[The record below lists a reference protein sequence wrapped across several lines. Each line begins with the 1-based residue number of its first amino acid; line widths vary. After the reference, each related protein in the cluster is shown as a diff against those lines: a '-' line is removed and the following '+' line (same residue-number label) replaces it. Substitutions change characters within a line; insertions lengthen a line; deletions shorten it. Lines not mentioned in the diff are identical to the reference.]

1 MILNNRYSETKSK
14 AMKRIAKATVLL
26 LLWSIGI
33 LYSSC
38 TSGNYKDTGKKVIIN
53 LPTGNLSL
61 IPLNQ
66 NAVRVQFNPQ
76 DSTSLEELIYTE
88 NVPTPKYAIAE
99 TGEEITLKLEH
110 ISIVFDKGK
119 ETLTF
124 KDTNGRVILQ
134 EKPGGRSMESST
146 IQRTPTHRVEQQFL
160 SPKDEYLYGTGQFQD
175 GYLNIRGLS
184 RRLTQVNTQ
193 IAIPFILSNKGYGL
207 LWNNYGLTD
216 FNPSDQSVQLTPIQD
231 KSETLTVNA
240 TSTSG
245 NKREVRQINA
255 FTASIEIPEDGSY
268 SLLLD
273 VGQRM
278 ARKHYLS
285 VDGKNVI
292 NINNIWLPPTTSVI
306 VEMQKG
312 KHEIEVQGDKRD
324 QPVVYWRKVTDE
336 TTFRSPVA
344 QALDYTVFA
353 GTGDEVIASYR
364 ELTGPTPMM
373 PLWSLG
379 YIHCRERYNTQQELL
394 ENARDFRQRKLPIDV
409 IVQDWQYWG
418 KYGWNAMQFDE
429 ERYPDPAGMVRELHD
444 MNMRLMVSVWS
455 KIDPKSEVGKQA
467 MEKGYYIP
475 GSEWI
480 DFFNPEAAAF
490 YWSNFSERLL
500 KSYRIDAWW
509 QDATEPENDDLQDR
523 RINNGQMPGELLR
536 NVYPMY
542 VNKTVYE
549 GLRKDDPDR
558 RALILTRSGFS
569 GMQRYAAATWS
580 GDVGHDWE
588 TLRRQIAG
596 GLSQMATG
604 LPWWTYDAGG
614 FFRPGD
620 QYTNSEFHEQFLR
633 WLQAATF
640 FPLLRVHGYMS
651 QTEPWRYGKEVERIT
666 AQYLDLRYRML
677 PYIYS
682 QSAAVSF
689 AGSTLMRPLV
699 MDFPAD
705 HQALEQRHEF
715 MFGPSLLVAPV
726 TEGKVKQWSV
736 YLPEYTQGWIDFWS
750 GEKING
756 GQSVNI
762 DVTLDK
768 IPLFVKAGSILP
780 LGPEKQYA
788 SEDTDKPWE
797 IRIYPGAD
805 ATFDIY
811 EDEGDNYNY
820 EQGKSATFQLTWKD
834 AEKMLEIS
842 DRKGSFTGMKEERLL
857 NVTVVSPQ
865 QGIGVKVAT
874 PTQTVTYSGKP
885 LQVVFN

>member
-1 MILNNRYSETKSK
+1 MRIISK
-14 AMKRIAKATVLL
+14 GVVLL
-26 LLWSIGI
+26 LLWGMSL

-38 TSGNYKDTGKKVIIN
+38 TSYKDTGKGVIIN
-53 LPTGNLSL
+53 LPAGKLSL
-61 IPLNQ
+61 IPMNQ
-66 NAVRVQFNPQ
+66 NSVRVQFNQ
-76 DSTSLEELIYTE
+76 QGSTSLEELIYTE
-88 NVPTPKYAIAE
+88 NVPTPKYSIEE
-99 TGEEITLKLEH
+99 TNKKLTLTLECL
-110 ISIVFDKGK
+110 SVVFDKGK

-124 KDTNGRVILQ
+124 YQDGRVLLQ
-134 EKPGGRSMESST
+134 EKAGGRLMESST
-146 IQRTPTHRVEQQFL
+146 VQGMPTHKVEQQFI
-160 SPKDEYLYGTGQFQD
+160 SPNDEYLYGTGQFQD

-216 FNPSDQSVQLTPIQD
+216 FNPSDEFIRLTPVQN
-231 KSETLTVNA
+231 KSETLTVDA

-255 FTASIEIPEDGSY
+255 FTASIEIPENGHY
-268 SLLLD
+268 ALLLD

-278 ARKHYLS
+278 ARKHCLS
-285 VDGKNVI
+285 VNGQNVI
-292 NINNIWLPPTTSVI
+292 NINNIWLPPTTSI
-306 VEMQKG
+306 IIEMQKG
-312 KHEIEVQGDKRD
+312 KHEIEVQGDKSD

-353 GTGDEVIASYR
+353 GTGDEVIGSYR
-364 ELTGPTPMM
+364 ELTGPVPMM

-394 ENARDFRQRKLPIDV
+394 ENAREFRQRKLPIDV

-455 KIDPKSEVGKQA
+455 KIDPDSEVGKQM
-467 MEKGYYIP
+467 MERGYYIP
-475 GSEWI
+475 GSEWV
-480 DFFNPEAAAF
+480 DFFNPDAAAF

-523 RINNGQMPGELLR
+523 RINNGRMPGELLR

-558 RALILTRSGFS
+558 RALILTRSGFP

-614 FFRPGD
+614 FFRPFN
-620 QYTNSEFHEQFLR
+620 QYTNTEYHEQFLR

-651 QTEPWRYGKEVERIT
+651 RTEPWRYGKEVERIT

-689 AGSTLMRPLV
+689 VGSTLMRPLV

-705 HQALEQRHEF
+705 HRALEQRHEF

-726 TEGKVKQWSV
+726 TEAKVKQWNV
-736 YLPEYTQGWIDFWS
+736 YLPEYAEGWIDFWS
-750 GEKING
+750 GEKFNG
-756 GQSVNI
+756 GQSVNVG
-762 DVTLDK
+762 VTLEK

-788 SEDTDKPWE
+788 SENMDKPFE

-805 ATFDIY
+805 ATFTIY

-820 EQGKSATFQLTWKD
+820 EKGKFATFELTWKD
-834 AEKMLEIS
+834 AEKILEVGN
-842 DRKGSFTGMKEERLL
+842 RKGSFAGLKEERVL
-857 NVTVVSPQ
+857 NITIVSPRH
-865 QGIGVKVAT
+865 GTGAKASA
-874 PTQTVTYSGKP
+874 PTQTVTYSGKLMLVAAKP
-885 LQVVFN
+885 SHVVVHRTNGQ

>member
-1 MILNNRYSETKSK
+1 MGK
-14 AMKRIAKATVLL
+14 LL
-26 LLWSIGI
+26 L
-33 LYSSC
+33 
-38 TSGNYKDTGKKVIIN
+38 
-53 LPTGNLSL
+53 
-61 IPLNQ
+61 IPMNS
-66 NAVRVQFNPQ
+66 NSVRIRFNPQ
-76 DSTSLEELIYTE
+76 DSISLEELIYTE
-88 NVPTPKYAIAE
+88 KTPLPEYTTEE
-99 TGEEITLKLEH
+99 TDNDVTLTLER
-110 ISIVFDKGK
+110 ISVVFDKHT

-124 KDTNGRVILQ
+124 KDPDGRILLR
-134 EKPGGRSMESST
+134 EKAGGRLMENST
-146 IQRTPTHRVEQQFL
+146 IQGMPTHKVGQKFV
-160 SPKDEYLYGTGQFQD
+160 SPADEYLYGTGQFQD

-216 FNPSDQSVQLTPIQD
+216 FNPSDNYVQLTPVQNT
-231 KSETLTVNA
+231 SETLTVDA

-255 FTASIEIPEDGSY
+255 FTASIEIPEDGQY

-285 VDGKNVI
+285 VDRENIINV
-292 NINNIWLPPTTSVI
+292 NNIWLPPTTSVI
-306 VEMQKG
+306 VEMKKG

-324 QPVVYWRKVTDE
+324 KPVLYWRRVTDE

-353 GTGDEVIASYR
+353 GTADEVIGSYR
-364 ELTGPTPMM
+364 ELTGAVPMM

-394 ENARDFRQRKLPIDV
+394 ENAREFRKRKLPVDV

-418 KYGWNAMQFDE
+418 KYGWNAMRFDE
-429 ERYPDPAGMVRELHD
+429 ERYPDPAEMVRELHD
-444 MNMRLMVSVWS
+444 MNMRLMVSVWA
-455 KIDPKSEVGKQA
+455 KIDPKSELGKQVT
-467 MEKGYYIP
+467 EKGYYIP

-480 DFFNPEAAAF
+480 DFFNPDAAAF
-490 YWSNFSERLL
+490 YWSNFSNKLL
-500 KSYRIDAWW
+500 KPYRIDAWW
-509 QDATEPENDDLQDR
+509 QDATEPENDDLQNR
-523 RINNGQMPGELLR
+523 LINNGSMPGELLR

-580 GDVGHDWE
+580 GDVGYDWE

-614 FFRPGD
+614 FFRPFD
-620 QYTNSEFHEQFLR
+620 QYTNTEYHEQFLR

-651 QTEPWRYGKEVERIT
+651 NAEPWRYGKEVEYIT

-689 AGSTLMRPLV
+689 AGGTLMRPLV

-705 HQALEQRHEF
+705 LTALEQRHEF

-726 TEGKVKQWSV
+726 TEAKVKQWNV
-736 YLPEYTQGWIDFWS
+736 YLPEYTEGWIDFWS
-750 GEKING
+750 GEKFNG
-756 GQSVNI
+756 GQSVNVG
-762 DVTLDK
+762 VTLDK

-780 LGPEKQYA
+780 LGAEKQYA
-788 SEDTDKPWE
+788 SEYTDKPWE

-805 ATFDIY
+805 ATFTIY

-820 EQGKSATFQLTWKD
+820 ENGKFATFELTWKD
-834 AEKMLEIS
+834 AEKTLEIS
-842 DRKGSFTGMKEERLL
+842 HRKGSFTGMKEERTF
-857 NVTVVSPQ
+857 NITVVSPQ
-865 QGIGVKVAT
+865 QGTGMNVAA
-874 PTQTVTYSGKP
+874 PSRTVTYSGKSM
-885 LQVVFN
+885 QVNL

>member
-1 MILNNRYSETKSK
+1 
-14 AMKRIAKATVLL
+14 MKITAKIATLL
-26 LLWSIGI
+26 LLWSIA
-33 LYSSC
+33 LLSSSC
-38 TSGNYKDTGKKVIIN
+38 TSGTYKDTGKGITIP
-53 LPTGNLSL
+53 LPEGELSL
-61 IPLNQ
+61 APLNP
-66 NAVRVQFNPQ
+66 NAVRVRISPQ
-76 DSTSLEELIYTE
+76 DSTVLEELIYTE
-88 NVPTPKYAIAE
+88 NVATPPYTIAE
-99 TGEEITLKLEH
+99 TGADITLTLQSLSV
-110 ISIVFDKGK
+110 IFDKGNQ
-119 ETLTF
+119 TLTF
-124 KDTNGRVILQ
+124 KDPNGSIILQ
-134 EKPGGRSMESST
+134 EKAGGRQMETST
-146 IQRTPTHRVEQQFL
+146 IQGTPTYHVEQQFL
-160 SPKDEYLYGTGQFQD
+160 SPADEYLYGTGQFQD
-175 GYLNIRGLS
+175 GYLNIRGLT

-193 IAIPFILSNKGYGL
+193 IAIPFVLSNKGYGL

-216 FNPSDQSVQLTPIQD
+216 FNPADQSIPLTPVQD

-255 FTASIEIPEDGSY
+255 FTATLEIPEDGHY

-285 VDGKNVI
+285 IDGENVI
-292 NINNIWLPPTTSVI
+292 NVNNIWLPPTTSVI

-324 QPVVYWRKVTDE
+324 QPVVYWRKVTDQ

-353 GTGDEVIASYR
+353 GTADEVIASYR

-379 YIHCRERYNTQQELL
+379 YIHCRERYNTQDELL
-394 ENARDFRQRKLPIDV
+394 ENAREFRQRKLPIDV

-418 KYGWNAMQFDE
+418 KYGWNAMRFDE
-429 ERYPDPAGMVRELHD
+429 ERYPDPAAMVRELHD

-455 KIDPKSEVGKQA
+455 KIDPNSEVGKQA
-467 MEKGYYIP
+467 AEKGYYIP

-480 DFFNPEAAAF
+480 DFFNPEAADF

-569 GMQRYAAATWS
+569 GMQRYASATWS

-614 FFRPGD
+614 FFRPFN
-620 QYTNSEFHEQFLR
+620 QYTNTEYHEQFLR

-651 QTEPWRYGKEVERIT
+651 QAEPWRYGKEVERIT

-699 MDFPAD
+699 MDFPTD
-705 HQALEQRHEF
+705 RRALEQRHEF

-726 TEGKVKQWSV
+726 TEGKVNEWSV
-736 YLPEYTQGWIDFWS
+736 YLPEYPEGWIDFWT
-750 GEKING
+750 GEKVNG
-756 GQSVNI
+756 GQSVTVG
-762 DVTLDK
+762 VTLDK
-768 IPLFVKAGSILP
+768 IPVFVKAGSILP

-788 SEDTDKPWE
+788 SEDTDKPLE

-805 ATFDIY
+805 ATFTLY

-820 EQGKSATFQLTWKD
+820 EKGKSATFELRWKD
-834 AEKMLEIS
+834 AEKILEIS
-842 DRKGSFTGMKEERLL
+842 DRKGSFTGMKEEKVM
-857 NVTVVSPQ
+857 NITVVGPR
-865 QGIGVKVAT
+865 QGTGGKASEGS
-874 PTQTVTYSGKP
+874 QTVNYSGRMV
-885 LQVVFN
+885 QVNL

>member
-1 MILNNRYSETKSK
+1 
-14 AMKRIAKATVLL
+14 MKRISNGFVLL
-26 LLWSIGI
+26 LLWGIAI

-38 TSGNYKDTGKKVIIN
+38 TSGNYKDTGKEVIIN
-53 LPTGNLSL
+53 LPTGKLSL

-76 DSTSLEELIYTE
+76 DSVSLEELIYTE
-88 NVPTPKYAIAE
+88 NVPTPKYTIAE
-99 TGEEITLKLEH
+99 TGEEITLTLERL
-110 ISIVFDKGK
+110 SAVFNKGK

-146 IQRTPTHRVEQQFL
+146 IQGTPTHKVEQQFL
-160 SPKDEYLYGTGQFQD
+160 SPQDEYLYGTGQFQD

-216 FNPSDQSVQLTPIQD
+216 FNPSDQSIQLTPVLD

-255 FTASIEIPEDGSY
+255 FTASVEIPEDGYY
-268 SLLLD
+268 SFLLD

-285 VDGKNVI
+285 IDGKNVI
-292 NINNIWLPPTTSVI
+292 DINNIWLPPTTSVI

-312 KHEIEVQGDKRD
+312 KHEIEVQGEKRD
-324 QPVVYWRKVTDE
+324 QPVVYWRKVTNE

-353 GTGDEVIASYR
+353 GTGDEVISSYR

-394 ENARDFRQRKLPIDV
+394 ENAREFRQRKLSIDV

-418 KYGWNAMQFDE
+418 KYGWNAMRFDE

-480 DFFNPEAAAF
+480 DFFNPKAATF

-509 QDATEPENDDLQDR
+509 QDATEPENDDLQER

-542 VNKTVYE
+542 VNKTVYQ

-620 QYTNSEFHEQFLR
+620 QYTNTEFHEQFLR

-699 MDFPAD
+699 MDFPTD
-705 HQALEQRHEF
+705 SHALEQRHEF

-726 TEGKVKQWSV
+726 TEGKVKLWNV
-736 YLPEYTQGWIDFWS
+736 YLPEYAQGWIDFWS
-750 GEKING
+750 GKKING
-756 GQSVNI
+756 GQSVDI

-805 ATFDIY
+805 ATFTIY

-834 AEKMLEIS
+834 AEKTLEIS
-842 DRKGSFTGMKEERLL
+842 DRKGSFTGMKEERTL

-865 QGIGVKVAT
+865 QGTGVKVAT
-874 PTQTVTYSGKP
+874 PTQAITYSGK
-885 LQVVFN
+885 LLKVAFN

>member
-1 MILNNRYSETKSK
+1 
-14 AMKRIAKATVLL
+14 MKITYKVIVLS
-26 LLWSIGI
+26 LLWCISL
-33 LYSSC
+33 LYTSC
-38 TSGNYKDTGKKVIIN
+38 TSGNYKDTGKEVIIN
-53 LPTGNLSL
+53 LPTGTLSL
-61 IPLNQ
+61 IPMNQ
-66 NAVRVQFNPQ
+66 NSVRVQFSQQ

-88 NVPTPKYAIAE
+88 NVPCPKYNIE
-99 TGEEITLKLEH
+99 ENSEEIILRLEC
-110 ISIVFDKGK
+110 ISVFFDKNQ

-124 KDTNGRVILQ
+124 KDKDGRVLLQ
-134 EKPGGRSMESST
+134 EKAGGRLIEKST
-146 IQRTPTHRVEQQFL
+146 VQGIATHKVEQQFI

-216 FNPSDQSVQLTPIQD
+216 FNPSDEFIQLTPVQS
-231 KSETLTVNA
+231 KSETLTVDA

-245 NKREVRQINA
+245 NKREVRQVNA
-255 FTASIEIPEDGSY
+255 FTTSIDIPEDGY
-268 SLLLD
+268 YTLLLD

-285 VDGKNVI
+285 IDGQNVI
-292 NINNIWLPPTTSVI
+292 DINNIWLPPTTSLI
-306 VEMQKG
+306 IEMKKG
-312 KHEIEVQGDKRD
+312 KHEIEVQGDKND
-324 QPVVYWRKVTDE
+324 QPILYWHKVMDQ

-373 PLWSLG
+373 PLWCLG

-394 ENARDFRQRKLPIDV
+394 DNAREFRQRKLPIDV

-429 ERYPDPAGMVRELHD
+429 ERYPDPAEMVRELHD
-444 MNMRLMVSVWS
+444 MNMRLMISVWS
-455 KIDPKSEVGKQA
+455 KIDPNSEVGKQA
-467 MEKGYYIP
+467 TEKGYYIS

-480 DFFNPEAAAF
+480 DFFNPDAAAF

-500 KSYRIDAWW
+500 KSYNIDAWW
-509 QDATEPENDDLQDR
+509 QDATEPENEDLQDR
-523 RINNGQMPGELLR
+523 WINNGQMPGELLR

-542 VNKTVYE
+542 VNKTIYE

-558 RALILTRSGFS
+558 RAFILTRSGFS
-569 GMQRYAAATWS
+569 GIQRYATATWS

-604 LPWWTYDAGG
+604 LPWWTYDIGG
-614 FFRPGD
+614 FFRPSD
-620 QYTNSEFHEQFLR
+620 QYTNTEYHEQFLR

-651 QTEPWRYGKEVERIT
+651 QTEPWRYGTEVEHIT
-666 AQYLDLRYRML
+666 AQYLNFRYRML

-689 AGSTLMRPLV
+689 SGSTLMRPLV
-699 MDFPAD
+699 MDFPTD
-705 HQALEQRHEF
+705 YQALEQRHEF

-726 TEGKVKQWSV
+726 TEGKVKQWNV
-736 YLPEYTQGWIDFWS
+736 YLPEHAEGWIDFWS
-750 GEKING
+750 GKKFNG
-756 GQSVNI
+756 GQAVNV
-762 DVTLDK
+762 DVTLEK

-788 SEDTDKPWE
+788 SEEMDKPLE
-797 IRIYPGAD
+797 IRIYPGAN
-805 ATFDIY
+805 ASFIIY

-820 EQGKSATFQLTWKD
+820 EKGKSATFQLTWKD
-834 AEKMLEIS
+834 ADKTLEIS
-842 DRKGSFTGMKEERLL
+842 NRKGSFAGLKEERTL
-857 NVTVVSPQ
+857 NITVVNPNE
-865 QGIGVKVAT
+865 GIGVKAT
-874 PTQTVTYSGKP
+874 APTQTVTYSGKHI
-885 LQVVFN
+885 QVILP

>member
-1 MILNNRYSETKSK
+1 
-14 AMKRIAKATVLL
+14 MKIIIKITSLL
-26 LLWSIGI
+26 LLWGI
-33 LYSSC
+33 ALLYSSC
-38 TSGNYKDTGKKVIIN
+38 TSGSYKDTGKEVIIN
-53 LPTGNLSL
+53 LSKGKLSL

-66 NAVRVQFNPQ
+66 NSVRIQINLQ
-76 DSTSLEELIYTE
+76 DSIVLEELIYTE
-88 NVPTPKYAIAE
+88 NVATPIYTINE
-99 TGEEITLKLEH
+99 TDKEITLELER
-110 ISIVFDKGK
+110 ISVVFDKNK

-124 KDTNGRVILQ
+124 KDMKGNILLQ
-134 EKPGGRSMESST
+134 EKAGGRLIENST
-146 IQRTPTHRVEQQFL
+146 IQGTSTYKVEQQFI

-216 FNPSDQSVQLTPIQD
+216 FNPSDQSIQLTPLQD
-231 KSETLTVNA
+231 KSETITVNA

-245 NKREVRQINA
+245 NKREIRQINA
-255 FTASIEIPEDGSY
+255 FTSSIEIPEDGQY

-285 VDGKNVI
+285 IDGQNIINV
-292 NINNIWLPPTTSVI
+292 NNIWLPPTTSVI

-312 KHEIEVQGDKRD
+312 KHEIEVQGEKRD
-324 QPVVYWRKVTDE
+324 QPIVYWRKVTDE
-336 TTFRSPVA
+336 TIFRSPVA
-344 QALDYTVFA
+344 QALDYTVFV

-364 ELTGPTPMM
+364 ELTGPAPMM
-373 PLWSLG
+373 PLWSIG

-394 ENARDFRQRKLPIDV
+394 DNAREFRQRKLPIDV

-429 ERYPDPAGMVRELHD
+429 ERYPDPGEMVRKLHD
-444 MNMRLMVSVWS
+444 MNIRLMVSVWA
-455 KIDPKSEVGKQA
+455 KIDPNSEIGKQA
-467 MEKGYYIP
+467 MEKGYYIS
-475 GSEWI
+475 GSDWI
-480 DFFNPEAAAF
+480 DFFNPDAAAF

-500 KSYRIDAWW
+500 KSYHIDAWW
-509 QDATEPENDDLQDR
+509 QDATEPENDDLQER
-523 RINNGQMPGELLR
+523 KVNNGQIPGELLR

-549 GLRKDDPDR
+549 GLRKDDSDK

-569 GMQRYAAATWS
+569 GMQRYATATWS

-588 TLRRQIAG
+588 TLQRQIAG

-614 FFRPGD
+614 FFRPLD
-620 QYTNSEFHEQFLR
+620 QYSNTEYHEQFLR

-640 FPLLRVHGYMS
+640 FPLMRVHGYMS
-651 QTEPWRYGKEVERIT
+651 QTEPWRYGEEVERIT
-666 AQYLDLRYRML
+666 AQYLNLRYRML

-682 QSAAVSF
+682 QSADVSF
-689 AGSTLMRPLV
+689 SGSTLMRPLV
-699 MDFPAD
+699 MDFPTD

-726 TEGKVKQWSV
+726 TEGKVKQWNV
-736 YLPEYTQGWIDFWS
+736 YLPKHTEGWIDFWS
-750 GEKING
+750 GEKLNG
-756 GQSVNI
+756 GQSVSIN
-762 DVTLDK
+762 VTLEK

-788 SEDTDKPWE
+788 SEDIDKPLE
-797 IRIYPGAD
+797 IRIYPGAN
-805 ATFDIY
+805 ATFTIY

-820 EQGKSATFQLTWKD
+820 EKGKSATFQLTWKD
-834 AEKMLEIS
+834 AEKTLEIS
-842 DRKGSFTGMKEERLL
+842 DRKGSFEGMKEERIL
-857 NVTVVSPQ
+857 NITLVSPQ
-865 QGIGVKVAT
+865 QGTGGKAST
-874 PTQTVTYSGKP
+874 PSQIITYSGK
-885 LQVVFN
+885 LIKVKI

>member
-1 MILNNRYSETKSK
+1 
-14 AMKRIAKATVLL
+14 MKRVVKGTVLL
-26 LLWSIGI
+26 LLCSMVI
-33 LYSSC
+33 LYASC
-38 TSGNYKDTGKKVIIN
+38 TSDHYKDTGKKVIIN
-53 LPTGNLSL
+53 LAAGELSL
-61 IPLNQ
+61 IPLNR
-66 NAVRVQFNPQ
+66 NAVRVQFSQQ
-76 DSTSLEELIYTE
+76 DATMPEELIYTE
-88 NVPTPKYAIAE
+88 NVPTPEYTVAE
-99 TGEEITLKLEH
+99 TNGEITVTLA
-110 ISIVFDKGK
+110 SIVVVFDKSK

-124 KDTNGRVILQ
+124 KDASGQVILQ
-134 EKPGGRSMESST
+134 EKAGGRLMEAST
-146 IQRTPTHRVEQQFL
+146 VQEMPTCRVEQQFL
-160 SPKDEYLYGTGQFQD
+160 SPEDEYLYGTGQFQD
-175 GYLNIRGLS
+175 GYLNIKGLS
-184 RRLTQVNTQ
+184 RCLTQVNTQ
-193 IAIPFILSNKGYGL
+193 IAIPFVLSNKGYGL

-216 FNPSDQSVQLTPIQD
+216 FNPSDESVRLTPVQD
-231 KSETLTVNA
+231 KSETVTVDA

-245 NKREVRQINA
+245 NKREVRKINT
-255 FTASIEIPEDGSY
+255 FTASIEILEDGFY

-285 VDGKNVI
+285 IDGENVI

-306 VEMQKG
+306 VEMKKG
-312 KHEIEVQGDKRD
+312 KHEIEAQGEQRD

-353 GTGDEVIASYR
+353 GTADEVIAGYR

-394 ENARDFRQRKLPIDV
+394 ENAREFRERKLPVDV
-409 IVQDWQYWG
+409 MVQDWQYWG

-429 ERYPDPAGMVRELHD
+429 ERYPDPAAMVSELHN

-455 KIDPKSEVGKQA
+455 KIDPNSEVGKQA
-467 MEKGYYIP
+467 KEKGYYIP

-480 DFFNPEAAAF
+480 DFFNPEAADF

-500 KSYRIDAWW
+500 KPYRIDAWW
-509 QDATEPENDDLQDR
+509 QDATEPENDDLQER
-523 RINNGQMPGELLR
+523 RINNGRMPGELLR

-569 GMQRYAAATWS
+569 GMQRYATATWS

-614 FFRPGD
+614 FFRPFN
-620 QYTNSEFHEQFLR
+620 QYTNTEFHEQFLR
-633 WLQAATF
+633 WLQAGTF

-651 QTEPWRYGKEVERIT
+651 QTEPWRYGKEVERIS

-689 AGSTLMRPLV
+689 SGSTLMRPLV
-699 MDFPAD
+699 MDFPTD
-705 HQALEQRHEF
+705 RQALEQRHQF

-726 TEGKVKQWSV
+726 TEGGVKQWSV
-736 YLPEYTQGWIDFWS
+736 YLPQHNEGWIDFWS
-750 GEKING
+750 GEKCTG
-756 GQSVNI
+756 GQTI
-762 DVTLDK
+762 TTDVTLDK

-780 LGPEKQYA
+780 LGPKKQYA
-788 SEDTDKPWE
+788 SEAVDKPWE
-797 IRIYPGAD
+797 IRIYPGAN
-805 ATFDIY
+805 ATFTIY

-820 EQGKSATFQLTWKD
+820 EQGESATFQLIWKD
-834 AEKMLEIS
+834 AENILEIS
-842 DRKGSFTGMKEERLL
+842 DRKGSFTGMKEERTFNITLVSPQRGTGTKASAP
-857 NVTVVSPQ
+857 NVTV
-865 QGIGVKVAT
+865 I
-874 PTQTVTYSGKP
+874 YSGKL
-885 LQVVFN
+885 LQVAFN

>member
-1 MILNNRYSETKSK
+1 MKIISK
-14 AMKRIAKATVLL
+14 GIVLL
-26 LLWSIGI
+26 LLWSI
-33 LYSSC
+33 LLLHASW
-38 TSGNYKDTGKKVIIN
+38 TSGSYKDTGKELIID
-53 LPTGNLSL
+53 LPEGKLSL

-66 NAVRVQFNPQ
+66 NSVRVQFSQ
-76 DSTSLEELIYTE
+76 QGSTRLEELIYTE
-88 NVPTPKYAIAE
+88 NVQSPKYTIKE
-99 TGEEITLKLEH
+99 TSEEITFRLQRL
-110 ISIVFDKGK
+110 SVVFDKHK

-124 KDTNGRVILQ
+124 KDPNGRVLLQ
-134 EKPGGRSMESST
+134 EKAGGRFMESSA
-146 IQRTPTHRVEQQFL
+146 IQGTPTYKVEQQFL

-193 IAIPFILSNKGYGL
+193 IAIPFVLSSKGYGL

-216 FNPSDQSVQLTPIQD
+216 FNPSDQSIQLAPIPN
-231 KSETLTVNA
+231 KSETLTVDA

-255 FTASIEIPEDGSY
+255 FTASIEIPEDGHY

-285 VDGKNVI
+285 VDGQNVI
-292 NINNIWLPPTTSVI
+292 DVNNIWLPPTTSI
-306 VEMQKG
+306 IIEMQKG
-312 KHEIEVQGDKRD
+312 KHEIEVQGDQKD
-324 QPVVYWRKVTDE
+324 QPILYWHKVTDQ

-353 GTGDEVIASYR
+353 GTADEVIGSYR
-364 ELTGPTPMM
+364 ELTGPAPMM

-394 ENARDFRQRKLPIDV
+394 ENAREFRQRKLPIDV

-418 KYGWNAMQFDE
+418 KHGWNAMRFDE

-444 MNMRLMVSVWS
+444 MNIRLMVSVWS
-455 KIDPKSEVGKQA
+455 KIDPNSEVGKQVSA
-467 MEKGYYIP
+467 KGYYIP
-475 GSEWI
+475 ESEWV

-490 YWSNFSERLL
+490 YWSNFSKKLL
-500 KSYRIDAWW
+500 KAYHIDAWW
-509 QDATEPENDDLQDR
+509 QDATEPENDDLQNR
-523 RINNGQMPGELLR
+523 RINNDRMPGELLR

-596 GLSQMATG
+596 GLSQMATR

-614 FFRPGD
+614 FFRPSN
-620 QYTNSEFHEQFLR
+620 QYTNTEFHEQFLR
-633 WLQAATF
+633 WLQAGTF

-666 AQYLDLRYRML
+666 TQYLNLRYRML

-699 MDFPAD
+699 MDFPTD

-715 MFGPSLLVAPV
+715 MFGPSLLIAPV
-726 TEGKVKQWSV
+726 TEGQVKQWNV
-736 YLPEYTQGWIDFWS
+736 YLPKHTEGWIDFWS
-750 GEKING
+750 GEKMNG
-756 GQSVNI
+756 GQSVNVN
-762 DVTLDK
+762 VTLEK

-780 LGPEKQYA
+780 LGPEKQYT
-788 SEDTDKPWE
+788 SENTDKPWE

-805 ATFDIY
+805 ATFTVY

-820 EQGKSATFQLTWKD
+820 EKGKSATFQLKWKD
-834 AEKMLEIS
+834 TEKILEIS
-842 DRKGSFTGMKEERLL
+842 ARKGSFTGMKKDLIL
-857 NVTVVSPQ
+857 NITVVSPQ
-865 QGIGVKVAT
+865 QGIGVKAST
-874 PTQTVTYSGKP
+874 PTQAVTYSGK
-885 LQVVFN
+885 LMQVCSAQNE